1 MDLALLVLR
10 IVVGAL
16 FIGHGT
22 QKLFGWFG
30 GHGLDGTG
38 GYFASLGFRPGRLSA
53 LLAGIGEAGGGLL
66 VLLGLLTPL
75 GAVGIIGVMTTASIA
90 VHLPHGVWN
99 SNGGYELPLV
109 LIAVALL
116 LATIPGELSLDAAL
130 GLADDGVWG
139 LAWGIGALLLGI
151 LAGFARLATRSSPAP
166 APNPSS

>member
-30 GHGLDGTG
+30 GGGLDGTG
-38 GYFASLGFRPGRLSA
+38 GFFASLGFRPGRLSA

-75 GAVGIIGVMTTASIA
+75 GAVGIIGVMTVAIVA
-90 VHLPHGVWN
+90 VRLRNGLWI
-99 SNGGYELPLV
+99 SNDGYELELV
-109 LIAVALL
+109 YISAALSF
-116 LATIPGELSLDAAL
+116 ATAPGEFSLDAAL

-139 LAWGIGALLLGI
+139 LAWGIGALLLGV
-151 LAGFARLATRSSPAP
+151 LAGFARLATSSSPAP
-166 APNPSS
+166 APSPRS